1 MDVANYE
8 EFARG
13 RLPGL
18 LRYAAALTG
27 DTEQARDI
35 VQEVMVRAFTRW
47 RRISRMDHPDAYL
60 RRMVTNEWTSWR
72 RRWSVRTITV
82 LPDEQLH
89 NLAGD
94 APDAMTAVSERDAL
108 RRALDTLPHRQ
119 RAALVLRYYEGL
131 SYEECAQVLDCA
143 EGTVRSACSRGTA
156 ALRRAVD
163 LDVGLGPDRG
173 SSVVPPLA
181 WAKDLS

>member
-1 MDVANYE
+1 VDVADYE

-13 RLPGL
+13 RLPGV

-47 RRISRMDHPDAYL
+47 RRISRLDHPDAYL

-82 LPDEQLH
+82 LPDELLH

-94 APDAMTAVSERDAL
+94 APDAMTAVSDRDAL

-131 SYEECAQVLDCA
+131 SYEECAQVLGCA

-163 LDVGLGPDRG
+163 LDVGPDA
-173 SSVVPPLA
+173 VPSLA

>member
-1 MDVANYE
+1 
-8 EFARG
+8 
-13 RLPGL
+13 
-18 LRYAAALTG
+18 
-27 DTEQARDI
+27 
-35 VQEVMVRAFTRW
+35 
-47 RRISRMDHPDAYL
+47 
-60 RRMVTNEWTSWR
+60 
-72 RRWSVRTITV
+72 
-82 LPDEQLH
+82 
-89 NLAGD
+89 
-94 APDAMTAVSERDAL
+94 MTAVSERDAL

-163 LDVGLGPDRG
+163 LDVGPDRG
-173 SSVVPPLA
+173 TGAVPSLA

>member
-1 MDVANYE
+1 
-8 EFARG
+8 
-13 RLPGL
+13 L

-47 RRISRMDHPDAYL
+47 RRISRLDHPDAYL

-94 APDAMTAVSERDAL
+94 APDANDRGERA
-108 RRALDTLPHRQ
+108 RRAAPGARHLAHRQ

-143 EGTVRSACSRGTA
+143 EGTVRSACSRGAA

-163 LDVGLGPDRG
+163 LDVGTAVGTDAVPIARLGQGPVLTTAEW
-173 SSVVPPLA
+173 S
-181 WAKDLS
+181 

>member
-1 MDVANYE
+1 VDVAYE
-8 EFARG
+8 QFARD

-27 DTEQARDI
+27 DTEQARDV

-47 RRISRMDHPDAYL
+47 RRISRMDYPDAYL

-72 RRWSVRTITV
+72 RRWSVRKITV
-82 LPDEQLH
+82 VPDELLH

-94 APDAMTAVSERDAL
+94 APDAMAAVSERDAL
-108 RRALDTLPHRQ
+108 RQQLDTLPHRQ

-131 SYEECAQVLDCA
+131 SYEECAVVLNCA
-143 EGTVRSACSRGTA
+143 EGTVRSACSRGVAT
-156 ALRRAVD
+156 LRRAVE
-163 LDVGLGPDRG
+163 LRAEPVA
-173 SSVVPPLA
+173 SSA
-181 WAKDLS
+181 WAKESP

>member
-8 EFARG
+8 DFARG

-47 RRISRMDHPDAYL
+47 RRISRLDHPDAYL

-143 EGTVRSACSRGTA
+143 EGTVRSACSRGIA

-163 LDVGLGPDRG
+163 LDVGTAVGTDA
-173 SSVVPPLA
+173 VPSLA

>member
-1 MDVANYE
+1 
-8 EFARG
+8 
-13 RLPGL
+13 
-18 LRYAAALTG
+18 
-27 DTEQARDI
+27 
-35 VQEVMVRAFTRW
+35 VRAFTRW
-47 RRISRMDHPDAYL
+47 RRISRLDYPDAYL

-94 APDAMTAVSERDAL
+94 APDAMTAVSDRDAL

-131 SYEECAQVLDCA
+131 SYEECAQVLGCA
-143 EGTVRSACSRGTA
+143 EGHRALGLFTRDGRA
-156 ALRRAVD
+156 AQRRRPRCRHGCRHRRRRPVA
-163 LDVGLGPDRG
+163 GLGQGPVMTTDEWSDR
-173 SSVVPPLA
+173 
-181 WAKDLS
+181 